1 MLRVLLDVNVLG
13 LGSNAPVT
21 RAGIFRA
28 TEALCRALVRRH
40 DLAVHF
46 AAEATWASELLL
58 LAYDRERGG
67 GFGDRFLRAWEQPG
81 ISDADAT
88 ALIAHV
94 VAEEAAGRSA
104 RKDRAT
110 LTLLSAT
117 ARRIGFHAAF
127 DVLHS
132 LRTPLPGPAGIPA
145 RVRALTIHDVIPL
158 LHPEW
163 MYPNA
168 EAEFRTLAASIRT
181 QDFVIAQSQATARD
195 VNTVLGIP
203 GDRVF
208 VTPFAAGS
216 ELFYPEPSGERIEAI
231 KARYG
236 IPSGPY
242 FLSVCTLEPR
252 KNLLHLLRCFHRTL
266 QRAPDARLVLV
277 GPTGWKIEPL
287 FTYLSER
294 PDLAARVT
302 LAGYVDD
309 ADLAAL
315 YSGARAFVYPSL
327 YEGFGL
333 PVLEAMRCGTPV
345 ITSDSSSLPEVAGDA
360 AILVPPTDATALEA
374 ALERLLTDA
383 PLAAELRRRG
393 LERAQQFSW
402 ERTAETTV
410 RAYEEMLRRSGAQEL
425 AQ

>member
-1 MLRVLLDVNVLG
+1 VVLRILLDVNVLG

-28 TEALCRALVRRH
+28 TEQLSRALLRRD

-67 GFGDRFLRAWEQPG
+67 WLGDRILRAWEQPG

-110 LTLLSAT
+110 LTLLSAG
-117 ARRIGFHAAF
+117 ARRVGLHEGC

-132 LRTPLPGPAGIPA
+132 LRTPLAEPARIAA

-163 MYPNA
+163 MYPAA
-168 EAEFRTLAASIRT
+168 EAELVATAASVLPS
-181 QDFVIAQSQATARD
+181 DSVIANSKATARD
-195 VNTVLGIP
+195 VSAALGI
-203 GDRVF
+203 DSRRVF
-208 VTPFAAGS
+208 VTPLAAS
-216 ELFYPEPSGERIEAI
+216 SDSFYREPSSSRIEAAR
-231 KARYG
+231 ARYG
-236 IPSGPY
+236 IPAGPY
-242 FLSVCTLEPR
+242 ILSVCTLEPR
-252 KNLLHLLRCFHRTL
+252 KNLLHLLSCFHRML
-266 QRAPDARLVLV
+266 QRESPPDARLVLV
-277 GPTGWKIEPL
+277 GPTGWNVEPL

-294 PDLAARVT
+294 PELAKRVT

-333 PVLEAMRCGTPV
+333 PVLEAMQCGTPV
-345 ITSDSSSLPEVAGDA
+345 ITSDCSSLPEVAGEA
-360 AILVPPTDATALEA
+360 AILVPPTDEA
-374 ALERLLTDA
+374 ALESALGRVMTDA
-383 PLAAELRRRG
+383 TLAAELSRRG
-393 LERAQQFSW
+393 LERAKAFSW
-402 ERTAETTV
+402 ERTAEATV
-410 RAYEEMLRRSGAQEL
+410 QAYREMLRISSRS
-425 AQ
+425 